1 MIGRTYSRDMGGRP
15 AKLSNLQEARRVI
28 IRRACAGFALVVV
41 LGIISK
47 DAARHDVDSL
57 QGRHLCRYPRHPRSD
72 IASSE
77 LGRLLQRRLF

>member
-1 MIGRTYSRDMGGRP
+1 
-15 AKLSNLQEARRVI
+15 VI

-57 QGRHLCRYPRHPRSD
+57 
-72 IASSE
+72 
-77 LGRLLQRRLF
+77 

>member
-57 QGRHLCRYPRHPRSD
+57 
-72 IASSE
+72 
-77 LGRLLQRRLF
+77 